1 MQQLEHKDAKAV
13 AGLVVEE
20 AVSNDGDK
28 IGIVKALVSITGIK
42 DHVGDIITPGA
53 YARTLKTR
61 KPKGVAHHSW
71 DTPVS
76 RTKDIEEYM
85 PGDSRLPKNMSDGK
99 AWPVGAGALYVET
112 EFNLETQRGRE
123 AYSDIKFFGDDA
135 EFSIGYKVPTG
146 GSRKDAK
153 TNTRHIDDLDLFE
166 YSPVLFGAAPG
177 TRQLAGVKSL
187 FATDEEFLDAVNA
200 VVSEEKGEKDED
212 ETEEVAPDTEPDD
225 GLLTESDKEVLAEI
239 VESDENTPVEGEKVI
254 EAVVTVPETTL
265 ADVLFAIEQLKT
277 AIAELQTKTLV
288 DVSDIV
294 NETEKEKSDDESEVE
309 HKVESSPLR
318 KAMDELIYESTFDQ
332 ALIDQIDEA
341 VLGLEGSIKAADGN
355 SIAQY
360 ATLALDGISK
370 AKDSKPDEKTA
381 EELNVLAKAIDEAVK
396 AAAGVTTEAPIE
408 EAAPAPQAKSISLS
422 DWESLLKS

>member
-99 AWPVGAGALYVET
+99 SWPEGAGALYVET

-200 VVSEEKGEKDED
+200 VVSEEKGEKDEE

-225 GLLTESDKEVLAEI
+225 GLLAESDKEAIANLVAEGGPDAP
-239 VESDENTPVEGEKVI
+239 EDGEKS
-254 EAVVTVPETTL
+254 EETPEVTL
-265 ADVLFAIEQLKT
+265 ADVVAELKDLKAAIAALAPVVAPVVIDEAIE
-277 AIAELQTKTLV
+277 AE
-288 DVSDIV
+288 
-294 NETEKEKSDDESEVE
+294 EEKSDDESDIE

-396 AAAGVTTEAPIE
+396 AAAGVTTDAPVE